1 MRSCVAAGK
10 SRPYLVIGR
19 LSLYLYANFAI
30 ATGLWVL
37 LTLVGPL
44 DETGAAELDAA
55 LAPLIKGGAVA
66 LDFSGVEYVTSSG
79 FRVLMKACREQLT
92 NQGQFVL
99 GRMSEPVRRF
109 FEIAGLGTFFKIVPD
124 LAPVLEGKA

>member
-1 MRSCVAAGK
+1 MQISQSQQG
-10 SRPYLVIGR
+10 S
-19 LSLYLYANFAI
+19 
-30 ATGLWVL
+30 WVL

-55 LAPLIKGGAVA
+55 LAPLINGGAVA

-79 FRVLMKACREQLT
+79 FRVLMKACRQQLT